1 MVIFSW
7 LIKKSKLLLNKNQQ
21 FLKGYEMLVVVK
33 TNIAL
38 IFSSLLFLSDILN
51 LQGKNKNINDSH
63 NDCTTSF
70 EDNIKKM

>member
-1 MVIFSW
+1 
-7 LIKKSKLLLNKNQQ
+7 
-21 FLKGYEMLVVVK
+21 MLVVVK